1 MTYEQVT
8 EWLFSQLP
16 VFQTQ
21 GKTAFNNKLENVIAL
36 DNYLDNPS
44 KKFKSIHI
52 AGTNGKG
59 STSSMLAS
67 VLQEAG
73 YKVGLYTSPHLK
85 DFRER
90 IKINGILVSEQYV
103 DDFVTQ
109 HKAAFK
115 QYQLSFFEMTVGMA
129 FDYFS
134 TQKVDVAIIEV
145 GMGGRLDATNII
157 SPLVSV
163 ITNIGLDHTQYLGTT
178 LPLIAAEKGGI
189 IKENTPVIIGEY
201 HPETFPIFE
210 KLATSKKAD
219 LYKAFNM
226 EVELPPIGLLGNY
239 QIKNAKTVLKTVELL
254 QSQFIIST
262 QNIKNGL
269 LNVVTNTGL
278 QGRWQ
283 IIQNQPLAICDTAHN
298 THGLI
303 EVVLQLEKI
312 NKGQLHF
319 VIGMV
324 KEKDI
329 SAVIAILP
337 KNAIYYFCA
346 PKNNRACSAEELQ
359 KLFHKKERFGAVFNS
374 VSEAYKNA
382 LTAANTND
390 TVFVGGSNFV
400 VAEIV

>member
-1 MTYEQVT
+1 MTYSEATQ
-8 EWLFSQLP
+8 WLFSQLP

-21 GKTAFNNKLENVIAL
+21 GKTAFNNKLDNVIAL
-36 DNYLDNPS
+36 DAYLGKPS
-44 KKFKSIHI
+44 TKFKSIHV

-90 IKINGILVSEQYV
+90 IKINGLPIPEKDVV
-103 DDFVTQ
+103 DFVKQ
-109 HKAAFK
+109 HQGAFK

-134 TQKVDVAIIEV
+134 TQNVDVAIIEV

-178 LPLIAAEKGGI
+178 LPLIASEKAGI
-189 IKENTPVIIGEY
+189 IKENIPVVIGEY
-201 HPETFPIFE
+201 NEETSLVFDKIA
-210 KLATSKKAD
+210 KDNNAILHKAYLLED
-219 LYKAFNM
+219 KI
-226 EVELPPIGLLGNY
+226 PPIGLLGDY
-239 QIKNAKTVLKTVELL
+239 QVQNAKTVLKTLDVLKL
-254 QSQFIIST
+254 HFTITT
-262 QNIKNGL
+262 QNISNGL
-269 LNVVTNTGL
+269 LNVVQNTNL
-278 QGRWQ
+278 LGRWQ
-283 IIQNQPLAICDTAHN
+283 ILQNNPLTICDTAHN
-298 THGLI
+298 THGLSL
-303 EVVLQLEKI
+303 VVKQLEKV
-312 NKGQLHF
+312 NKGQLHL
-319 VIGMV
+319 VMGMV

-329 SAVIAILP
+329 NSVIELLP

-346 PKNNRACSAEELQ
+346 PKNNRACTAKELHD
-359 KLFHKKERFGAVFNS
+359 LFAKKDRLGEIFSS
-374 VSEAYKNA
+374 VSEAYKCA
-382 LTAANTND
+382 LSAANTND

>member
-21 GKTAFNNKLENVIAL
+21 GKTAFNNKLENIIAL
-36 DNYLDNPS
+36 DNYLNNPS
-44 KKFKSIHI
+44 KKFKSIHV

-90 IKINGILVSEQYV
+90 IKINGVPVSEQYV
-103 DDFVTQ
+103 VDFVTQ

-189 IKENTPVIIGEY
+189 IKENTPVVIGEY
-201 HPETFPIFE
+201 HPETFPVFE
-210 KLATSKKAD
+210 QIATSKKAD
-219 LYKAFNM
+219 LHKAFNI
-226 EVELPPIGLLGNY
+226 EAELPPIGLLGNY

-254 QSQFIIST
+254 QSQFVITT
-262 QNIKNGL
+262 QNFKDGL

-283 IIQNQPLAICDTAHN
+283 ILQNQPLVICDTAHN
-298 THGLI
+298 THGLT
-303 EVVLQLEKI
+303 EVVLQLEKV

-337 KNAIYYFCA
+337 KKAIYYFCA

-359 KLFHKKERFGAVFNS
+359 KLFHQKERFGAVFNS